1 MSQMIPNDWLVL
13 AEHTHL
19 ETPRLYLRPVS
30 LNDASAM
37 YHYASDPEV
46 TAFVFEPHDSLDNT
60 RRDIAQFFLKEP
72 LGKYGIEKKDTRQF
86 IGTID
91 IRIDRVNRKAELG
104 YALAKEEWG
113 QGIVP
118 EAATRL
124 LALAFEE
131 LALEMVFA
139 FHDVRNPQSGRVMEK
154 IGMVKQ
160 GTIENHRLFRGCPVT
175 DHYYVMTKTR
185 YQKLIIEKG

>member
-1 MSQMIPNDWLVL
+1 M
-13 AEHTHL
+13 
-19 ETPRLYLRPVS
+19 
-30 LNDASAM
+30 
-37 YHYASDPEV
+37 
-46 TAFVFEPHDSLDNT
+46 
-60 RRDIAQFFLKEP
+60 KEP

-104 YALAKEEWG
+104 YVLAREEWG

-160 GTIENHRLFRGCPVT
+160 GTIENHRLFRGRPVT

-185 YQKLIIEKG
+185 YQKFIIEKG

>member
-46 TAFVFEPHDSLDNT
+46 TAFVFEPHDSLANT

-72 LGKYGIEKKDTRQF
+72 LGKYGD
-86 IGTID
+86 
-91 IRIDRVNRKAELG
+91 
-104 YALAKEEWG
+104 
-113 QGIVP
+113 
-118 EAATRL
+118 
-124 LALAFEE
+124 
-131 LALEMVFA
+131 
-139 FHDVRNPQSGRVMEK
+139 
-154 IGMVKQ
+154 
-160 GTIENHRLFRGCPVT
+160 
-175 DHYYVMTKTR
+175 
-185 YQKLIIEKG
+185 